1 MSQRRVGYSPREGIL
16 SRDCESH
23 RDGDNPSYD
32 DLTML
37 GMVSILRMV
46 AGPVTVGSC
55 FDHPRNGDSPMD
67 YDHLE
72 DGNTPR
78 T

>member
-1 MSQRRVGYSPREGIL
+1 MGTIL
-16 SRDCESH
+16 AMM
-23 RDGDNPSYD
+23 
-32 DLTML
+32 TML